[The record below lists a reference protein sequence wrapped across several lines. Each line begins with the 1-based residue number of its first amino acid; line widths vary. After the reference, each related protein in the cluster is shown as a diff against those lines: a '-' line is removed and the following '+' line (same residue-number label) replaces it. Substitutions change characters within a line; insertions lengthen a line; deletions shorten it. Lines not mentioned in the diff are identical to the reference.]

1 MKKWKLKNITGWVGL
16 GFILLFV
23 LLSVK
28 LVLVMLHDAGTIKA
42 RAASQLTNESII
54 PAKRGNITDRNGNLL
69 ASSAASFQVDAD
81 LVSMRRAALKR
92 TDLDEI
98 TKADETKIQQYVNQ
112 WAGQISD
119 FIELDKEAVYRILT
133 AKNSD
138 GNYLAFGVLG
148 RKEEISKL
156 EPFKLFRKEN
166 SLNWLIFS
174 DDSKR
179 YYPNNN
185 MLAQTLGILNGDDSG
200 RFGIEAYYEDV
211 LSGIDGLKI
220 SEVDKLAE
228 DILLTEPI
236 VTQPVDGNELV
247 TTIDEKIQSIAEAAA
262 RGGLEKSKAKG
273 VHIIVTNP
281 KNGEILALVN
291 SPDFDLNEPYVSNDG
306 EKLLDAWK
314 NKSIADV
321 YEPGS
326 TFKIVTMAAA
336 LSEGLVDEQDVFNC
350 PGYTIVDGI
359 RINCAKREGHGKQNY
374 FDIFANSCNPGFIEL
389 GLRVG
394 ADNMEKWA
402 RKFGLGEE
410 LGIDL
415 YGEAPGIVDFTSEK
429 TDYALANKSIG
440 QANLTTSLQLVNDLN
455 TVINKGKRTTPHL
468 MKEIRKK
475 NNQGGFTTV
484 STYVETQSEDILDDQ
499 VADLMLDM
507 LENSVNKGGGQLA
520 KIPGLAV
527 IGKTGTAQK
536 VNPANGKYEFYV
548 SSFVGAA
555 PKEDPKISIFVA
567 VDEPTQG
574 STYGSYVA
582 APIAKEIIEQSIS
595 YLNSPQN

>member
-220 SEVDKLAE
+220 SEVDK
-228 DILLTEPI
+228 
-236 VTQPVDGNELV
+236 
-247 TTIDEKIQSIAEAAA
+247 
-262 RGGLEKSKAKG
+262 
-273 VHIIVTNP
+273 
-281 KNGEILALVN
+281 
-291 SPDFDLNEPYVSNDG
+291 
-306 EKLLDAWK
+306 W
-314 NKSIADV
+314 
-321 YEPGS
+321 
-326 TFKIVTMAAA
+326 
-336 LSEGLVDEQDVFNC
+336 
-350 PGYTIVDGI
+350 
-359 RINCAKREGHGKQNY
+359 
-374 FDIFANSCNPGFIEL
+374 
-389 GLRVG
+389 
-394 ADNMEKWA
+394 
-402 RKFGLGEE
+402 
-410 LGIDL
+410 
-415 YGEAPGIVDFTSEK
+415 
-429 TDYALANKSIG
+429 
-440 QANLTTSLQLVNDLN
+440 
-455 TVINKGKRTTPHL
+455 
-468 MKEIRKK
+468 
-475 NNQGGFTTV
+475 
-484 STYVETQSEDILDDQ
+484 
-499 VADLMLDM
+499 
-507 LENSVNKGGGQLA
+507 
-520 KIPGLAV
+520 
-527 IGKTGTAQK
+527 
-536 VNPANGKYEFYV
+536 
-548 SSFVGAA
+548 
-555 PKEDPKISIFVA
+555 
-567 VDEPTQG
+567 
-574 STYGSYVA
+574 
-582 APIAKEIIEQSIS
+582 
-595 YLNSPQN
+595 